1 MRLFLAII
9 IFINLISC
17 NIYSFTGASIHPDA
31 KTVSINYFNNQATIV
46 QSLLSQTFTL
56 ALQDKFL
63 RETSLVLEKKD
74 ADLHFEGY
82 ISDYKVMPVSIGSQ
96 DQANQNRLSISVF
109 VRFTNTIEDS
119 QSFEQKFTK
128 YSDFDASQSLSSIE
142 EQLIDEIVEELIDEI
157 FNKAVVNW

>member
-1 MRLFLAII
+1 MRLFLSIMI
-9 IFINLISC
+9 TINLISC

-31 KTVSINYFNNQATIV
+31 KTVSINYFQNQATIV
-46 QSLLSQTFTL
+46 QSQLSQTFTL

-63 RETSLVLEKKD
+63 RETSLVLEKQD
-74 ADLHFEGY
+74 ADMHFEGY

-96 DQANQNRLSISVF
+96 DQANQNRLSITVF
-109 VRFTNTIEDS
+109 VRFINSIEES
-119 QSFEQKFTK
+119 QSFEQNFTK

-142 EQLIDEIVEELIDEI
+142 EQLIDEIIEELIDDI